1 MYVFT
6 CAMYACARIR
16 VCVRVRSATPSHIS
30 GRGGPRLSR
39 ARARARARALSLH
52 KNRVRQHRIL
62 PSRLCTTIHVICM
75 FNEHFTDSRDRIIS
89 LVQQM
94 SPNIHTAYKNRIHQ
108 KHTYPHS
115 LSPTHSLSLLVRAL
129 PHSLAHWL
137 TRSQAFARAAP
148 ARSFSRTNP
157 PCPSKILSLERT

>member
-1 MYVFT
+1 
-6 CAMYACARIR
+6 MYACARIR

-89 LVQQM
+89 LVQQV
-94 SPNIHTAYKNRIHQ
+94 SPNIHTAYKQTESIRSTHIRTLCHP
-108 KHTYPHS
+108 HTPS
-115 LSPTHSLSLLVRAL
+115 LFSFALCLTHSLTGSLALKLSRVPRPRAL
-129 PHSLAHWL
+129 SHA
-137 TRSQAFARAAP
+137 Q
-148 ARSFSRTNP
+148 
-157 PCPSKILSLERT
+157 ILPVPLKSCL